1 MVDEAVEVPSDS
13 TVAVRWRNL
22 IGQRFLSIEPGSAG
36 TMLGDG
42 DTVAESDDVVD
53 LGRVV
58 NQLSPLAQAVGPD
71 QVNRI
76 LTALVTA
83 FEGNEG
89 NYDALLA
96 DLGSLTDVLA
106 EREAQLG
113 QMLVDYD
120 TITSAIASR
129 DDQIAAMATNL
140 ASITGTLNATDDLI
154 ATALTE
160 FAAFADGTET
170 LLARSEEDLGAVLEH
185 VAALTGTVVGDLDVV
200 EQAIQTMPA
209 MLDAVLP
216 TINRGPYL
224 RVNLLCISAGPG
236 RVPPPAALLRGRGRM
251 RLPQIK
257 SFRDRD
263 QVLVGIV
270 GLALIGL
277 LVGGSI
283 LAGTS
288 GIFDD
293 RYQLSA
299 VFDRTGGL
307 DSGADVRVAGV
318 AVGTVTSVDADHDL
332 GQVVV
337 AFEVDRG
344 VRLGP
349 DTTAEIAAATLL
361 GGYYL
366 RLDGPVA
373 EPYLEDLAEDDD
385 APPDPPRS
393 HPEPDLAEPGP
404 RATPPTRSRP
414 STSTPPTR
422 CSASWPGPPNATS
435 TSCPGSSTTS
445 P

>member
-1 MVDEAVEVPSDS
+1 MRSAAIRLAIFAVFSGALTWWIAGQITGAEPEDGYELVASFDDVAGLYSGDDVRLAGIPIGRVSDIEVVDGTARVGFVVESDVEVPEDS

-22 IGQRFLSIEPGSAG
+22 IGQRFLSIEPGSAP

-42 DTVAESDDVVD
+42 DTMSESDDVVD

-96 DLGSLTDVLA
+96 DLGSLSDVLA
-106 EREAQLG
+106 EREGQLG
-113 QMLVDYD
+113 QMLADYD

-154 ATALTE
+154 STALTE

-185 VAALTGTVVGDLDVV
+185 VAALTGTVVGDLDLV
-200 EQAIQTMPA
+200 EQAIQTMPE

-236 RVPPPAALLRGRGRM
+236 ACPHPLL
-251 RLPQIK
+251 
-257 SFRDRD
+257 FFEDE
-263 QVLVGIV
+263 
-270 GLALIGL
+270 
-277 LVGGSI
+277 
-283 LAGTS
+283 
-288 GIFDD
+288 
-293 RYQLSA
+293 
-299 VFDRTGGL
+299 
-307 DSGADVRVAGV
+307 GA
-318 AVGTVTSVDADHDL
+318 
-332 GQVVV
+332 
-337 AFEVDRG
+337 
-344 VRLGP
+344 
-349 DTTAEIAAATLL
+349 
-361 GGYYL
+361 
-366 RLDGPVA
+366 
-373 EPYLEDLAEDDD
+373 
-385 APPDPPRS
+385 
-393 HPEPDLAEPGP
+393 
-404 RATPPTRSRP
+404 
-414 STSTPPTR
+414 
-422 CSASWPGPPNATS
+422 
-435 TSCPGSSTTS
+435 
-445 P
+445 

>member
-1 MVDEAVEVPSDS
+1 MRSAAIRLVAFAVISGALTWWIAGEITGSDPEDSYELVASFDDVAGLYSGDDVRLAGIPIGRVSDIEVVEGTARVGFVVDEAVEVPSDS

-106 EREAQLG
+106 EREGQLG

-200 EQAIQTMPA
+200 EQAIQTMPE

-236 RVPPPAALLRGRGRM
+236 ACPHPLL
-251 RLPQIK
+251 
-257 SFRDRD
+257 F
-263 QVLVGIV
+263 
-270 GLALIGL
+270 
-277 LVGGSI
+277 
-283 LAGTS
+283 
-288 GIFDD
+288 
-293 RYQLSA
+293 
-299 VFDRTGGL
+299 
-307 DSGADVRVAGV
+307 
-318 AVGTVTSVDADHDL
+318 
-332 GQVVV
+332 
-337 AFEVDRG
+337 FEDEG
-344 VRLGP
+344 
-349 DTTAEIAAATLL
+349 E
-361 GGYYL
+361 
-366 RLDGPVA
+366 
-373 EPYLEDLAEDDD
+373 
-385 APPDPPRS
+385 
-393 HPEPDLAEPGP
+393 
-404 RATPPTRSRP
+404 
-414 STSTPPTR
+414 
-422 CSASWPGPPNATS
+422 
-435 TSCPGSSTTS
+435 
-445 P
+445 